1 MWFKVKVGANVVVK
15 VGPYVVVFGT
25 YLIVFGT

>member
-15 VGPYVVVFGT
+15 VGAYVVVFGT
-25 YLIVFGT
+25 YLVVFGT